1 MIRLSKRLQTVVSMV
16 TPGNSVADVGCDHAH
31 TGIFLIQSG
40 VSPKVIAMD
49 LRRGPLEK
57 AEENVKE
64 AGLIDR
70 IELRLSDGLQMLKEG
85 ETDTILISGM
95 GGPLILSILEKGLE
109 KAKASKELILSPQSD
124 LENFEEG
131 LVNLGFVA
139 QAVRIEE
146 DEGKFYFIYRAVPK
160 NEGCTAKDNSD
171 DPGISPEVLPKNI
184 YLKYLEKEKASKEAV
199 LKKIKADS
207 GEKAAER
214 RNGLYNDIRRIE
226 DEINRMR
233 S

>member
-16 TPGNSVADVGCDHAH
+16 THGNSVADVGCDHAH

-40 VSPKVIAMD
+40 VSTKVLAMD

-64 AGLIDR
+64 AGLADK
-70 IELRLSDGLQMLKEG
+70 IELRLSDGLQRLGEG

-95 GGPLILSILEKGLE
+95 GGPLILSILEKELK
-109 KAKASKELILSPQSD
+109 KAKAAKELILSPQSD
-124 LENFEEG
+124 LEGFEEG
-131 LVNLGFVA
+131 LKNLGFVA

-146 DEGKFYFIYRAVPK
+146 DEGKFYFIYRAVQAK
-160 NEGCTAKDNSD
+160 EGCPS
-171 DPGISPEVLPKNI
+171 GISADDHQKTVDVLPHDI
-184 YLKYLEKEKASKEAV
+184 YLKYLEKEKASKETV

-207 GEKAAER
+207 GEKAAAR
-214 RNGLYNDIRRIE
+214 RDELYNDIRRIE